1 VRYITCRYDNQEQV
15 GIELETGVCLP
26 GLSNDSAAKDWPADM
41 LQLIDRG
48 PSFWADLI
56 EWLPSLT
63 DCVVPS
69 TSVDYLAPIIRPRKN
84 IICLGL
90 NYKDHAEEAF
100 KASGKSVKEQQHPV
114 VFTKSVTSVNG
125 PFGNIELD
133 DRITSE
139 LDWEVE
145 LGVVIGVGGKHI
157 AEENAYEHVFGYTVL
172 NDVSARDVQ
181 FRHRQYFLGKS
192 LDGACPMGPVI
203 VAQQSLPD
211 VHDLTISCSVNG
223 ETKQSNNTSNQTFN
237 IAQTISILSGI
248 MTLEPGDIIA
258 TGTPSGVGYAR
269 KPPEFLQVGDLLK
282 SEIEKIGAIENK
294 IVAAV
299 Q

>member
-1 VRYITCRYDNQEQV
+1 MRYITCRYDGREQV
-15 GIELETGVCLP
+15 GIELDAGVCLP
-26 GLSNDSAAKDWPADM
+26 SLSDHSAAKEWPADM

-48 PSFWADLI
+48 PSFWTELSD
-56 EWLPSLT
+56 WLPSLT
-63 DCVVPS
+63 DCIVPQA
-69 TSVDYLAPIIRPRKN
+69 SVEYLAPITRPRKN

-100 KASGKSVKEQQHPV
+100 KASGKSVKTQQHPV

-125 PFGNIELD
+125 PFGDIELD
-133 DRITSE
+133 SRITSE

-145 LGVVIGVGGKHI
+145 LGLIIGVGGKHI

-211 VHDLTISCSVNG
+211 VHNLAISCSVND
-223 ETKQSNNTSNQTFN
+223 TIKQSSNTSNQTFT
-237 IAQTISILSGI
+237 IAQTVSILSGI

-269 KPPEFLQVGDLLK
+269 KPPEFLQVGDRLR
-282 SEIEKIGAIENK
+282 SEIEKIGAIENR